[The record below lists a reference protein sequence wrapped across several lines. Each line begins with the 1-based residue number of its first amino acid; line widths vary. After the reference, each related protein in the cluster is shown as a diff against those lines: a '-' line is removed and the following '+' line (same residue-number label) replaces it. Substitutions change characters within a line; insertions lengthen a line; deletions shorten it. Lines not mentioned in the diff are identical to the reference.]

1 MLNTEMHSCERLKV
15 LRYVYY
21 HAKNDLNQYQINSS
35 FCKKRLFNDV
45 NYYVNNMSYYF
56 V

>member
-21 HAKNDLNQYQINSS
+21 HAKNDLINIKLTVH
-35 FCKKRLFNDV
+35 FAKKDYLT
-45 NYYVNNMSYYF
+45 M
-56 V
+56 